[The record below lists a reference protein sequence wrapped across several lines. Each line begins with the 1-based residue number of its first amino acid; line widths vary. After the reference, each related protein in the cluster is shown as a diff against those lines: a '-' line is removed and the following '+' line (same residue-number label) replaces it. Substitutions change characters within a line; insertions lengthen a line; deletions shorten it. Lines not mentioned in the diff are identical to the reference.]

1 MRKRKVDDSPSSL
14 NEDDVFGGETYR
26 YRISPEEVKDRVIA
40 MKDYLKSIAETPPAE
55 SVPQPHL
62 ERHQA
67 WILLRGST
75 KHYRK
80 YETYTLGADTFS
92 YFIYPDVLREVDNLF
107 KQRFKKPKGFVPPF
121 AEFEAFLKYN
131 LPEYIRDQGR
141 YITSVLAYEAV
152 TKIIMDLEK
161 CSYEKATGIGLGEE
175 LPTSTPY
182 GIHWQTLIEE
192 RDQRRETIR
201 KQQEKESRKLKR
213 KQKRPRKLRKTVP
226 YHN

>member
-67 WILLRGST
+67 WILLRGNT

-121 AEFEAFLKYN
+121 AEFEVF
-131 LPEYIRDQGR
+131 
-141 YITSVLAYEAV
+141 
-152 TKIIMDLEK
+152 
-161 CSYEKATGIGLGEE
+161 
-175 LPTSTPY
+175 
-182 GIHWQTLIEE
+182 
-192 RDQRRETIR
+192 
-201 KQQEKESRKLKR
+201 
-213 KQKRPRKLRKTVP
+213 
-226 YHN
+226 